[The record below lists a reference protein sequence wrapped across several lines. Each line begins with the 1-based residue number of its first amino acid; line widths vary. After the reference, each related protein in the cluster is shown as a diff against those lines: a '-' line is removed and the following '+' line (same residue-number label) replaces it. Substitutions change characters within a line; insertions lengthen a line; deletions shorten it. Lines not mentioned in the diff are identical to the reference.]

1 MHHEFLQQRAL
12 VTGMQV
18 EGFYGNA
25 PARVPAART
34 TYIPNEGASGADT
47 FDFFASDGDLR
58 SEHTVQK
65 FCR

>member
-1 MHHEFLQQRAL
+1 
-12 VTGMQV
+12 MQV

-25 PARVPAART
+25 QARVPAARI

-58 SEHTVQK
+58 SEHTVQT